1 METPEQVLARLDAD
15 VLALRR
21 RGFGEEAERDA
32 KIAEEFRAALSPIA
46 LVPEHVA
53 MTRSGKSVRWLRE
66 RHGAWYKAGGAGF
79 DVTGARLYRLCVLPM
94 RLDREAGAAEADTIL
109 RAG

>member
-21 RGFGEEAERDA
+21 RGFGSEAERDA

-53 MTRSGKSVRWLRE
+53 LSRSGKSVRWLRE
-66 RHGAWYKAGGAGF
+66 RHATWYKVGGAGF
-79 DVTGARLYRLCVLPM
+79 APDGARLYRLCVLPM
-94 RLDREAGAAEADTIL
+94 RLDHEAGVAEADAIL